1 MLNVGDVVEG
11 RYKILDTIDTGG
23 MGTVLLAE
31 HVLIKRR
38 LAIKVLHE
46 NLATDSKVVERF
58 MNEAS
63 VAGRLGHPNIVE
75 STDMGFTSA
84 HVPFIVFEYL
94 EGVLLTSEIYRV
106 KGLTV
111 RRALKIATQIASALD
126 AAHSAGIVHRDLKS
140 DNIFLV
146 HKEEVVDH
154 VKVLD
159 FGVSRFMAEDAMVV
173 GTPEYMAPEQL
184 VTPDK
189 VDARADIYALGVV
202 LYEMITA
209 RRPFRN
215 TGDTEALLHSIVH
228 DPPPPLTRGEAPAGL
243 QEMLFT
249 KLLAKDPAERY
260 QTMKEVQ
267 AAIAAFHG
275 ITRPTPANIQV
286 PNVDGGAQTVTPV
299 PTPVPTPTP
308 TPIPVAEA
316 VPRAKSYGMPIALI
330 VLGLAAAGAGVGLLV
345 GVPPEK
351 QTTGSASQATIDGD
365 AAQLALAFEAAAN
378 ANQLRAEGL
387 AMTPMLR
394 AAVETDSV
402 TFRDMIKTG
411 DFTITPRAQ
420 ETVEIYQRKQG
431 ATLMLKIPEDA
442 PSAEPKAGVRYRV
455 RGSEIVAVA
464 GVPVKGPSVEGLV
477 VISSPI
483 DLEKQKAQIAKH
495 ALQATIVGLGDPVPL
510 AGAPAEGQKLS
521 APIKVAGDSR
531 PVLEVVVPVPTIT
544 VTDRM
549 ATVRLGLW
557 GSGGAL
563 LMLGLSI
570 LLLRA
575 RSR

>member
-1 MLNVGDVVEG
+1 VLTVGDVVEG

-75 STDMGFTSA
+75 STDMGFTSG
-84 HVPFIVFEYL
+84 HIPFIVFEYL

-111 RRALKIATQIASALD
+111 RRALKIANQIASALD
-126 AAHSAGIVHRDLKS
+126 AAHSAGIVHRDLKT

-159 FGVSRFMAEDAMVV
+159 FGVSRFMENEESAMVV
-173 GTPEYMAPEQL
+173 GTPEYMAPEQIT
-184 VTPDK
+184 TPDK

-209 RRPFRN
+209 RRPFQSN
-215 TGDTEALLHSIVH
+215 GGDTEALLHSIVH
-228 DPPPPLTRGEAPAGL
+228 DAPPPLTRGEAPAGL

-249 KLLAKDPAERY
+249 KLLAKDPSERY
-260 QTMKEVQ
+260 QSMKEVQ
-267 AAIAAFHG
+267 GAIAAFHG
-275 ITRPTPANIQV
+275 ITRPTPPSIQV
-286 PNVDGGAQTVTPV
+286 PNIEGAQTPTPV
-299 PTPVPTPTP
+299 PTPVPTPAVAVSE
-308 TPIPVAEA
+308 PVRK
-316 VPRAKSYGMPIALI
+316 VKSYGAPIALI
-330 VLGLAAAGAGVGLLV
+330 VLGLAAAGGGLGLML
-345 GVPPEK
+345 GVPPEREVSG
-351 QTTGSASQATIDGD
+351 TTSQAQIDTS
-365 AAQLALAFEAAAN
+365 ANQLALAFEAAAN

-394 AAVETDSV
+394 AAVETDSA
-402 TFRDMIKTG
+402 TFQDMIKGG
-411 DFTITPRAQ
+411 DFTITPRPR
-420 ETVEIYQRKQG
+420 ETVEIFQRKS
-431 ATLMLKIPEDA
+431 ATPALMLRIGDGI
-442 PSAEPKAGVRYRV
+442 SDGDPKSGVRYLA
-455 RGSEIVAVA
+455 RGSEIIAVA
-464 GVPVKGPSVEGLV
+464 GVPVKGQSVEGLV
-477 VISSPI
+477 VIASPV
-483 DLEKQKAQIAKH
+483 DLDRLKERIAQLT
-495 ALQATIVGLGDPVPL
+495 LQATIVGLGDPV
-510 AGAPAEGQKLS
+510 AISGSTAQGKKLT
-521 APIKVAGDSR
+521 APIKVGGESR
-531 PVLEVVVPVPTIT
+531 PVLEAVVPEPTIT
-544 VTDRM
+544 VTDRL
-549 ATVRLGLW
+549 ASVRLALF

-563 LMLGLSI
+563 LLLGLSV